1 MAGGTRGVCVARARL
16 LNSEQSQ
23 GVLCSVLQLTT
34 RTGMSPLVRPVTR
47 HRLRGSPVV
56 STCVWQV
63 HLPTQHHPFLNK
75 ILSLCFLA
83 HTHTQYT
90 YLHPHPSLLTDTHT
104 PAKYTHSRP
113 AIYLFLSYT
122 SVCSPRSALV
132 LCLPSSFSLS
142 ARLCSTVGGVA

>member
-1 MAGGTRGVCVARARL
+1 MNVRESMAGGTRGVCVARARL

-90 YLHPHPSLLTDTHT
+90 YLHPHPSLLTVTLTQQLNIHT
-104 PAKYTHSRP
+104 GAQPST
-113 AIYLFLSYT
+113 
-122 SVCSPRSALV
+122 
-132 LCLPSSFSLS
+132 SSFLTCVCAHLGMHSFSASPPPSLS
-142 ARLCSTVGGVA
+142 